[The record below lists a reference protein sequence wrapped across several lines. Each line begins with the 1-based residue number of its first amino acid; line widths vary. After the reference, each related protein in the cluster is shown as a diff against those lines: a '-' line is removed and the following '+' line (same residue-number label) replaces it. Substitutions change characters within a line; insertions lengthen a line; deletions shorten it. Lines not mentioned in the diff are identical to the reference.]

1 MSGRVMRMK
10 ASEHPD
16 FELEMA
22 YLRRVRQSIDSEVE
36 NFNNRESPM
45 AYSDPRSTAAW
56 MSFAGE
62 RVGLLLAVRAEPF
75 FGRVDFVRHGRA
87 ETEPLY
93 FGNCDITSGG
103 ERQVIDWR
111 SPVAQLYYGA
121 GFRNTYY
128 KAPGGEIRGDISL
141 RRSYS
146 YMTGHMRGELAEI
159 FDERPTGVG
168 ELIESTQSPQE
179 PVRDASNSPPTHDE
193 YLHKVLAERRGSKLR
208 DFVATIQAEQDAI
221 IRTPAST
228 VVVVQG
234 AAGSGKT
241 SVALHRIAY
250 LLYAFRD
257 TIKPERVMVFGPNR
271 LFLDSISD
279 VLPSLGVHKV
289 KQATFD
295 EWISRWVG
303 KDFNVESH
311 VELLERLVSQGDEH
325 ETNAILFRRSRLLGS
340 MKARDLIREYA
351 RYLRMLPQRGAKP
364 IHITYELPRDEVT
377 GQKIR
382 EYGYPRPGHVIE
394 LDLSRDAVRELH
406 QQVVS
411 DRSRA
416 RAPVQEDRDHFVSV
430 AISELF
436 ERLSS
441 SLRGRGTWGTP
452 SREQAT
458 ERHAHFA
465 RTATPMIDKHLA
477 SWWPHKDAASQ
488 TATQLWRTLIAGG
501 EALQAVTTALLS
513 QPGTAWT
520 TQDAELI
527 TASSSRY
534 TGAESPLEDAPCI
547 AFLRM
552 LLKGRAGQESFDHI
566 VVDEAQ
572 DISPMELMVL
582 AHHAPPGGLTL
593 VGDMS
598 QGVYSYRGVQKWSEL
613 EQSLSPQ
620 TVQHTDMRIS
630 YRSTFEIAA
639 LANRILCHP
648 HIAKLGVSPAIP
660 LARHGREV
668 NFRQFSAWGAIT
680 QAAAITILTATAR
693 GSKPGAIL
701 CKTAADCEAVYRS
714 LAANDRDNL
723 ALITSRDAAIPDKP
737 VIVPSYLAKGL
748 EFDSV
753 VIFGADGDRYCEREY
768 DLKLL
773 YVAVT
778 RALHELHIFWT
789 GRLAPALVDH

>member
-1 MSGRVMRMK
+1 MRMK

-16 FELEMA
+16 FELETV
-22 YLRRVRQSIDSEVE
+22 YLRRVRQSIDSEVKS
-36 NFNNRESPM
+36 FNNRESPM

-75 FGRVDFVRHGRA
+75 FGRVDFVRHGQA

-93 FGNCDITSGG
+93 FGKCDIASGG
-103 ERQVIDWR
+103 VRQVIDWR
-111 SPVAQLYYGA
+111 APVAQLYYGA

-128 KAPGGEIRGDISL
+128 KAPGGEVRGDVSL
-141 RRSYS
+141 RRKYS
-146 YMTGHMRGELAEI
+146 YMAGHMRGELAEI
-159 FDERPTGVG
+159 FDERPTGIG
-168 ELIESTQSPQE
+168 ELIESTQSPQ
-179 PVRDASNSPPTHDE
+179 VTGRDASDSQPTHDE
-193 YLHKVLAERRGSKLR
+193 YLQKVLAERRDSKLR
-208 DFVATIQAEQDAI
+208 DIVATIQAEQDVI
-221 IRTPAST
+221 IRTPPST

-241 SVALHRIAY
+241 SVALHRVAY
-250 LLYAFRD
+250 LLYAFHD

-279 VLPSLGVHKV
+279 LLPSLGIHNVR
-289 KQATFD
+289 QTTFD
-295 EWISRWVG
+295 EWIGTWVEG
-303 KDFNVESH
+303 FKTESH
-311 VELLERLVSQGDEH
+311 VELLERLVSQGDGH
-325 ETNAILFRRSRLLGS
+325 ETNAILFRRSRLMGS

-351 RYLRMLPQRGAKP
+351 RYLRMLPQQGAQS
-364 IHITYELPRDEVT
+364 IHITYELPRDGVT
-377 GQKIR
+377 GQRIR
-382 EYGYPRPGHVIE
+382 EYGYLRPRHVVE
-394 LDLSRDAVRELH
+394 LDLNRDAVRELH
-406 QQVVS
+406 QQVMG

-430 AISELF
+430 AISVLF

-441 SLRGRGTWGTP
+441 SLKGRGTWGTP
-452 SREQAT
+452 SREQVT

-465 RTATPMIDKHLA
+465 RSATPMIDKNLA

-488 TATQLWRTLIAGG
+488 TATRLWCTLIAGG

-513 QPGTAWT
+513 QPGTVWT

-527 TASSSRY
+527 TAGSSRY

-547 AFLRM
+547 AFLHM

-598 QGVYSYRGVQKWSEL
+598 QGVYSYRGIQKWSEL

-660 LARHGREV
+660 LERHGREV
-668 NFRQFSAWGAIT
+668 NFRQFSSWEMMA
-680 QAAAITILTATAR
+680 QAAAAVILTAAAS
-693 GSKPGAIL
+693 GSKSGAII
-701 CKTAADCEAVYRS
+701 CKTTADCEAVYSS
-714 LAANDRDNL
+714 LIPEDRDRL
-723 ALITSRDAAIPDKP
+723 VLVTSREAAIPDKP
-737 VIVPSYLAKGL
+737 MIVPSYLAKGL

-753 VIFGADGDRYCEREY
+753 VVFGADEEKYVEREY

-778 RALHELHIFWT
+778 RALHELHVFWT
-789 GRLAPALVDH
+789 GRLTSVLRAD